1 MVPTNT
7 AKPAFYSFIRTRAL
21 ADLLFGV
28 DGRPVRMPAM
38 PNIYP
43 KDFKLSVAP
52 MMDWTDRHCRYFHRL
67 LSPHARLYTEMVTS
81 AALVRGKQL
90 RLLEHS
96 QQEHPV
102 ALQLGGSDPL
112 ELAEAARLGAQAGYD
127 EINLNVGCPSDRVQS
142 GRFGACLMREPAL
155 VGDCVKAMRDAVSV
169 PVTVKCRIGVD
180 EQDEYADLQHFTET
194 MLDAGVEVLVVHA
207 RKAWL
212 QGLSPK
218 ENREI
223 PPLDYQRVY
232 RLKRE
237 FPQLVVVINGGITSV
252 EAVREHLQHV
262 DGVMLGRAAY
272 HDPYVLARVE
282 AALYDAPLPSRESVL
297 QHMRPYVEAELARGT
312 ALKHISRHLLGL
324 YQGEPGARG
333 FRRVLSEG
341 AHRDGAGWSLVEQA
355 MAPLLAAA

>member
-1 MVPTNT
+1 MWRVC
-7 AKPAFYSFIRTRAL
+7 
-21 ADLLFGV
+21 
-28 DGRPVRMPAM
+28 
-38 PNIYP
+38 
-43 KDFKLSVAP
+43 VAP

-67 LSPHARLYTEMVTS
+67 LSPRARLYSEMVTS
-81 AALVRGKQL
+81 AALVRGGQV

-96 QQEHPV
+96 QQEHPL
-102 ALQLGGSDPL
+102 ALQLGGSDPH
-112 ELAEAARLGAQAGYD
+112 ELAQAARLGAAAGYD

-155 VGDCVKAMRDAVSV
+155 VGDCVRAMRDAVSV

-180 EQDEYADLQHFTET
+180 EQDDYSDLQHFTAT
-194 MLDAGVEVLVVHA
+194 MLESGVGVLAVHA

-223 PPLDYQRVY
+223 PPLDYARVY

-237 FPQLVVVINGGITSV
+237 FPQLLVVINGGITTV
-252 EAVREHLQHV
+252 AQVQAHLAQL

-272 HDPYVLARVE
+272 HDPYLLAQIE
-282 AALYDAPLPSRESVL
+282 AALHGGPLPPRHEVL
-297 QHMRPYVEAELARGT
+297 RHLRPYVEAELARGT

-324 YQGEPGARG
+324 YQGEPGARA
-333 FRRVLSEG
+333 FRRTISEG
-341 AHRDGAGWSLVEQA
+341 AHVPGAGWALIEQA
-355 MAPLLAAA
+355 LAACSVAA